1 MAIYVMNQ
9 NSRNLPSIGSIQ
21 IDATISEDHNYSND
35 VTDHPIENGAS
46 ISDTIIQKPF
56 SLSMECI
63 VSASPLSDKVTDST
77 PQRVDRTYAALA
89 RLAQSKSLVT
99 VVTAVRTYTNMAI
112 STLSVPRSKDDGNS
126 LRFNVTFKQ
135 IKIVSAQ
142 IDITK
147 LEGNDT
153 LLGVAGYEPP
163 ILDYNDYEEIEPFI
177 PVIDNTRVYGV
188 TPQIRAYGLGFTG
201 EDITP
206 STPDVPY
213 IEPITFDRS
222 LLSEDEKY
230 RDPTVD
236 ARRGLPIQTT
246 EESASIATENKINI
260 NTTDSSKDFY
270 AN

>member
-35 VTDHPIENGAS
+35 VTDHPIETGAS

-56 SLSMECI
+56 TLSMECI

-77 PQRVDRTYAALA
+77 PQRVDRTYGSLA

-99 VVTAVRTYTNMAI
+99 VVTAVKTYSNMAI
-112 STLSVPRSKDDGNS
+112 SSLSVPRSKDDGNS

-135 IKIVSAQ
+135 VRIVSAQ

-153 LLGVAGYEPP
+153 LLGVVGYQPP
-163 ILDYNDYEEIEPFI
+163 VWDISSYQTDVEEIDYDI
-177 PVIDNTRVYGV
+177 IDNTRVYGV
-188 TPQIRAYGLGFTG
+188 TPQIRAYELGFEG
-201 EDITP
+201 EDLLPIA
-206 STPDVPY
+206 PDVPY
-213 IEPITFDRS
+213 IDKS
-222 LLSEDEKY
+222 KY
-230 RDPTVD
+230 KDPTVD
-236 ARRGLPIQTT
+236 ARKGIPKQTT
-246 EESASIATENKINI
+246 QESASIATENKINI